1 MEDSQSTSLQPADR
15 LTRLGAQLID
25 GVIVSVATLPIL
37 FLFGIVGFSGED
49 SELSFFETII
59 STTLG
64 LAVFIA
70 INYRSLQ
77 ATAQTVCKKLL
88 KIRIAHIDGSK
99 PKLEILVLKRYLPQ
113 WGVVYVPFIGGIL
126 NLVNVL
132 FIFRED
138 RRCVHDLIADTRG
151 VVTS

>member
-1 MEDSQSTSLQPADR
+1 MEDPQSTSLQPADR

-64 LAVFIA
+64 LAVFFA

-77 ATAQTVCKKLL
+77 ATAQTVGKKLL

-99 PKLEILVLKRYLPQ
+99 PKLETLVLKRYLPQ

-138 RRCVHDLIADTRG
+138 RRCVHDLIADTRV